1 MTGPTYDV
9 SRSPVPVDG
18 CEACREF
25 AARRHAARAVFDHSA
40 VSDANVR
47 MRAHLRHEHGG

>member
-1 MTGPTYDV
+1 MTGPTYDM

-18 CEACREF
+18 CEACREL
-25 AARRHAARAVFDHSA
+25 AARRHGARAVFDHSA

-47 MRAHLRHEHGG
+47 MRAHLRQEHGG

>member
-9 SRSPVPVDG
+9 SRSPVPVDD
-18 CEACREF
+18 CEACLEL
-25 AARRHAARAVFDHSA
+25 AARRDTARAVFDHSA

-47 MRAHLRHEHGG
+47 MRAHLRQEHGG